1 MHFDPSS
8 VHFVDPSDYD
18 VLRFYINMLGCDKN
32 VIRKKWFWHF
42 HPILAVASGQDLK
55 DELTLGGELMLNVW
69 RCMQHVLSAKEK
81 RMYCGVACEM
91 ETDFDPRFVS
101 YAGETM
107 KWAGIA

>member
-1 MHFDPSS
+1 M
-8 VHFVDPSDYD
+8 
-18 VLRFYINMLGCDKN
+18 
-32 VIRKKWFWHF
+32 
-42 HPILAVASGQDLK
+42 ASGQDLK